1 MNTRAVLHQY
11 MTTVAHGPNKEIE
24 AVLSCYRG
32 NNNFLALTKAIELV
46 CRQHLDVRTDP
57 SDVMLYIQDR
67 GRCPKDGGR
76 YLFVGD
82 HDCFSRYSF
91 TKNGFT
97 QICYKIVE
105 HNSNTFIHSF
115 AISWRDKLSIVLIV
129 TEKQRGKLF
138 NNMELKSSQ
147 HSYNNYI
154 SCYTLFS
161 SFLQRYIMQAC
172 KQN

>member
-1 MNTRAVLHQY
+1 MPVYWTRWKLVSMNTRAVLHQY

-105 HNSNTFIHSF
+105 HNSNTFICHNLCIF
-115 AISWRDKLSIVLIV
+115 NLTIDLARIGGAIATPFPGRIVSKHAGSV
-129 TEKQRGKLF
+129 TD
-138 NNMELKSSQ
+138 
-147 HSYNNYI
+147 
-154 SCYTLFS
+154 
-161 SFLQRYIMQAC
+161 
-172 KQN
+172 